1 MTNKFDDLGAC
12 GPILGKRVTFGAA
25 ASIMAALMVASVGLL
40 FSPPGAAA
48 EAQPAAVAAKPATQA
63 PAKAQDPMI
72 QRGEY
77 LVKIGGCN
85 DCHTAGY
92 PETAGN
98 VPKSEWLMGAPVGF
112 KGAWGTSY
120 AANLRLTVEGLTEDQ
135 WVTFARAPRRPP
147 MPWFNLRDMNDADL
161 RAMYRFIDDLG
172 PKGERAPAAAAPG
185 AVVNT
190 PVIVFEPRIETTASN
205 TDAKH

>member
-1 MTNKFDDLGAC
+1 
-12 GPILGKRVTFGAA
+12 
-25 ASIMAALMVASVGLL
+25 MATLMVASVGLL

-48 EAQPAAVAAKPATQA
+48 EAHPAAAAAKPAAQA
-63 PAKAQDPMI
+63 KEPMV

-120 AANLRLTVEGLTEDQ
+120 AANLRLTVDALTEDQ
-135 WVTFARAPRRPP
+135 WVTFARVPRRPP
-147 MPWFNLRDMNDADL
+147 MPWFNLRDMNDDDL
-161 RAMYRFIDDLG
+161 RAMYRFISHLG

-190 PVIVFEPRIETTASN
+190 PVIVFEPRVETTASN
-205 TDAKH
+205 TGVKR